1 MKHAA
6 WLMVWC
12 ALVMA
17 LALLFARAAPEGPA
31 GPLDERTLLTVLT
44 AEGPVDMAMA
54 EWLPHAV
61 AAEMPV
67 SFGSEALKA
76 QAVAA
81 RTYALSARRHE
92 NADIC
97 VLGTGCCVAYRDEAS
112 LRELWG
118 ETYEKNMAAV
128 LAAIHDTDGQY
139 LSFNGEAI
147 QAVFHASSYGATEAS
162 AAIWTAQPYLVSV
175 STPETA
181 RDVPDLI
188 TTACFTAAE
197 LSAALDVSPAGDP
210 AGWLGEP
217 ILDGAGRIASMAV
230 GGQVFSGTDLRQ
242 ALGLRST
249 AFTADWDGE
258 RFIFTTAG
266 HGHGVGMSQYGA
278 AAYASM
284 GWGYEAILAHYYP
297 GTALTSLSSR

>member
-1 MKHAA
+1 MKYAA
-6 WLMVWC
+6 CCLAWC

-17 LALLFARAAPEGPA
+17 LALLFARTAPEAPA
-31 GPLDERTLLTVLT
+31 GRLDEHALLTVLT
-44 AEGPVDMAMA
+44 AEGPVDMSMA
-54 EWLPHAV
+54 QWLPYAV

-67 SFGSEALKA
+67 SFGPEALKA

-81 RTYALSARRHE
+81 RTYAMSARRHD

-97 VLGTGCCVAYRDEAS
+97 ILGGGCCVAWRDETA

-118 ETYEKNMAAV
+118 EAYGKNMAAV
-128 LAAIHDTDGQY
+128 LAAIRDTDGQY

-181 RDVPDLI
+181 DDVPDLI
-188 TTACFTAAE
+188 TTTAFTAAE

-217 ILDGAGRIASMAV
+217 VLDGAGRVASMTV
-230 GGQVFSGTDLRQ
+230 GGKTFSGADLRR

-249 AFTADWDGE
+249 AFTVRWDGE
-258 RFIFTTAG
+258 KFLFTAAG

-278 AAYASM
+278 AAYAAM
-284 GWGYEAILAHYYP
+284 GWGYEDILAHYYP

>member
-6 WLMVWC
+6 YALTWC

-17 LALLFARAAPEGPA
+17 LALLFARTAPEAPA
-31 GPLDERTLLTVLT
+31 GTLDERTYLTVLT
-44 AEGPVDMAMA
+44 AEGPVEMTVAQ
-54 EWLPHAV
+54 WLPHAV

-67 SFGSEALKA
+67 SFGPEALKA

-81 RTYALSARRHE
+81 RTYAMSARRHE

-97 VLGTGCCVAYRDEAS
+97 VLGGGCCVAYRDEAA
-112 LRELWG
+112 LRKLWG
-118 ETYEKNMAAV
+118 GNYEKNMAAV
-128 LAAIHDTDGQY
+128 QAAVRDTDGQY

-162 AAIWTAQPYLVSV
+162 AAIWTAQPYLISV
-175 STPETA
+175 ATPESPK
-181 RDVPDLI
+181 DVPDLI
-188 TTACFTAAE
+188 TTVCFTAAE
-197 LSAALDVSPAGDP
+197 LAAALDVSPTGDP
-210 AGWLGEP
+210 DQWLGEP
-217 ILDGAGRIASMAV
+217 ILDGAGRVASMTV
-230 GGQVFSGTDLRQ
+230 GGQVFSGADLRR

-249 AFTADWDGE
+249 AFTADWDRE
-258 RFIFTTAG
+258 RFLFTAAG

-278 AAYASM
+278 AAYAAM

-297 GTALTSLSSR
+297 GTVLTSLSSR

>member
-6 WLMVWC
+6 YCLAWC

-17 LALLFARAAPEGPA
+17 LALLFARAVPEAPA
-31 GPLDERTLLTVLT
+31 GSLDERTYLTVLT
-44 AEGPVDMAMA
+44 AEGPAEMTMAQ
-54 EWLPHAV
+54 WLPHAV

-67 SFGSEALKA
+67 FFGPEALKA

-81 RTYALSARRHE
+81 RTYALSARRHA

-97 VLGTGCCVAYRDEAS
+97 ILGGGCCVAWRDEAA
-112 LRELWG
+112 LHELWG
-118 ETYEKNMAAV
+118 GDYEKNMAAIQ
-128 LAAIHDTDGQY
+128 AAIHDTDGQY
-139 LSFNGEAI
+139 LSYDGEAI
-147 QAVFHASSYGATEAS
+147 QAVFHASSLGSTEAS

-181 RDVPDLI
+181 GDTPDLI

-197 LSAALDVSPAGDP
+197 LSAALDISPAGDP
-210 AGWLGEP
+210 GQWLGEP
-217 ILDGAGRIASMAV
+217 VLDEAGRVAGMAV
-230 GGQVFSGTDLRQ
+230 GGQVFSGAELRR

-249 AFTADWDGE
+249 AFTARWDGE
-258 RFIFTTAG
+258 RFIFTAAG

-278 AAYASM
+278 AAYAAM
-284 GWGYEAILAHYYP
+284 GWGYEDILAHYYP
-297 GTALTSLSSR
+297 GTELTSLSSR

>member
-6 WLMVWC
+6 YALAWC

-17 LALLFARAAPEGPA
+17 LALLFARAVPETPA
-31 GPLDERTLLTVLT
+31 GALDGRTLLSVLT
-44 AEGPVDMAMA
+44 AEGPA
-54 EWLPHAV
+54 EMTMEDWLPHAV

-67 SFGSEALKA
+67 SFGPEALKA

-97 VLGTGCCVAYRDEAS
+97 ILGGGCCVAYRDEAA

-118 ETYEKNMAAV
+118 EDYEKNMAAV
-128 LAAIHDTDGQY
+128 LAAVRDTDGQY
-139 LSFNGEAI
+139 LTYDGEAI

-162 AAIWTAQPYLVSV
+162 AAIWTDQPYLVSV
-175 STPETA
+175 STPESPE
-181 RDVPDLI
+181 DVPDLI
-188 TTACFTAAE
+188 TTAAFTAAE
-197 LSAALDVSPAGDP
+197 LSSALDISPAGDP
-210 AGWLGEP
+210 GQWLGEP
-217 ILDGAGRIASMAV
+217 LLDGAGRVASMAV
-230 GGQVFSGTDLRQ
+230 GGQIFSGAALRR

-258 RFIFTTAG
+258 RFLFTAAG

-278 AAYASM
+278 AAYAAM

-297 GTALTSLSSR
+297 GTELTSLSSR

>member
-6 WLMVWC
+6 GFLTWC

-17 LALLFARAAPEGPA
+17 LALLFARTAPETPDGSM
-31 GPLDERTLLTVLT
+31 DECTYLTVLT
-44 AEGPVDMAMA
+44 AEGPVQMTMAQ
-54 EWLPHAV
+54 WLPHAV

-67 SFGSEALKA
+67 SFGPEALKA

-81 RTYALSARRHE
+81 RTYAMSARRHT
-92 NADIC
+92 NADVCI
-97 VLGTGCCVAYRDEAS
+97 LGGGCCVAYRDEVS

-118 ETYEKNMAAV
+118 SEYEKNMAAI

-139 LSFNGEAI
+139 LSYNGEAI
-147 QAVFHASSYGATEAS
+147 QAVFHASSYGSTEAS

-175 STPETA
+175 PTPENPE
-181 RDVPDLI
+181 DVPDLI
-188 TTACFTAAE
+188 TTAVFTAAE
-197 LSAALDVSPAGDP
+197 LSAALDISPAGDP
-210 AGWLGEP
+210 GQWLGEP
-217 ILDGAGRIASMAV
+217 VLDSASRVASITVAGET
-230 GGQVFSGTDLRQ
+230 FSGADLRR

-249 AFTADWDGE
+249 AFTASWNGE
-258 RFIFTTAG
+258 RFLFTAAG

-278 AAYASM
+278 AAYAAM

>member
-6 WLMVWC
+6 RLLAWC

-17 LALLFARAAPEGPA
+17 LALLFARAAPETPA
-31 GPLDERTLLTVLT
+31 GSLDERTYLTVLT
-44 AEGPVDMAMA
+44 AEGPA
-54 EWLPHAV
+54 EMTVAQWLPHAV

-67 SFGSEALKA
+67 SFGPEALRA

-97 VLGTGCCVAYRDEAS
+97 ILGGGCCIAYRDEAS

-118 ETYEKNMAAV
+118 ETYEKNWAAV
-128 LAAIHDTDGQY
+128 LAAVRDTDGQY
-139 LSFNGEAI
+139 LSYNGEAI
-147 QAVFHASSYGATEAS
+147 QAVFHASSYGSTEAS
-162 AAIWTAQPYLVSV
+162 AAIWTDQPYLVSV

-181 RDVPDLI
+181 GDVPDLI

-197 LSAALDVSPAGDP
+197 LAAALDVSPAGDP
-210 AGWLGEP
+210 GRWLGEP
-217 ILDGAGRIASMAV
+217 ILDDAGRVASMAV
-230 GGQVFSGTDLRQ
+230 GGKEFSGAALRR

-249 AFTADWDGE
+249 AFTVRWDGE
-258 RFIFTTAG
+258 RFLFTAAG

-278 AAYASM
+278 AAYAAM

-297 GTALTSLSSR
+297 GTELTSLSSR